1 MTRRQCQRAAARR
14 HTIADYI
21 MGALCA
27 LLIAFVT
34 INWITGCGTFTRTID
49 GKIIHGTCVG
59 IPAFAIT
66 TPQ

>member
-1 MTRRQCQRAAARR
+1 
-14 HTIADYI
+14 

-27 LLIAFVT
+27 LLFTFLA
-34 INWITGCGTFTRTID
+34 INWIMGCGTFTRTID
-49 GKIIHGTCVG
+49 GKIIHGKCVG

>member
-1 MTRRQCQRAAARR
+1 MTRRQRQRAAARR
-14 HTIADYI
+14 NIIAEYI
-21 MGALCA
+21 VGALCA
-27 LLIAFVT
+27 LLITFVT

-49 GKIIHGTCVG
+49 GKIIHGKCVG